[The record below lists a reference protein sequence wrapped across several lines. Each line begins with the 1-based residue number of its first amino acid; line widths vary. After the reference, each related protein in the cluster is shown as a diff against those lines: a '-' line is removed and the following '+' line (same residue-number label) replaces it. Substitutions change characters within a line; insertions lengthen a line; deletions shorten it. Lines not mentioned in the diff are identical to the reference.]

1 MGSDIAKGDI
11 VLEKRSI
18 LRPSEIGLAASV
30 GVTLLTVYKAPQVAV
45 LSTGNEVI
53 IIY

>member
-1 MGSDIAKGDI
+1 MGSDIAEGDI
-11 VLEKRSI
+11 VLEKGNV
-18 LRPSEIGLAASV
+18 LGPSEIGLAPSV
-30 GVTLLTVYKAPQVAV
+30 GVTLLTVYKTPQVAV

>member
-11 VLEKRSI
+11 VLEKGSV
-18 LRPSEIGLAASV
+18 LGPSEIGLATSV
-30 GVTLLTVYKAPQVAV
+30 RVTLLIVYKTPRVAV
-45 LSTGNEVI
+45 LSTGNKMI

>member
-11 VLEKRSI
+11 VLEKGSI
-18 LRPSEIGLAASV
+18 LQPSEIGLAASV
-30 GVTLLTVYKAPQVAV
+30 RVALLTVYKTPQVAV
-45 LSTGNEVI
+45 LLTGNEVI